1 MRSYPLTVELEEFV
15 LKKNIASRAIYLI
28 SNPSFIYSNFSSKA
42 FNDGGLSCSIQQRKR
57 G

>member
-42 FNDGGLSCSIQQRKR
+42 FNDGGLSCSIQRKR
-57 G
+57 RR

>member
-15 LKKNIASRAIYLI
+15 PRKNIALRAIYLI

-42 FNDGGLSCSIQQRKR
+42 FNDGGLSCSIQRKR
-57 G
+57 RR